1 MLDLE
6 FLINNPYFEKQTLEK
21 LEVLFDE
28 WDLDDNLYILKK
40 WSLSVEKYTTVSKNE
55 SKQLATLKVN
65 DIFWE
70 GSLKNSEKKQV
81 KIKALEESIIF
92 KINAKKGVEEFIRH
106 HPSEWINLLTEIIN
120 LSNKRLLESNFLVI
134 SSYKISKSISELTSY
149 NNKNLFKII
158 EEFKNVLWVDFLL
171 YIEKNPVIESYLTLK
186 YDTRKKWKMQNFSFD
201 LEKNTFTVDS
211 LKDNWIELSWKEHI
225 ELLKNKNS
233 IIWYLIIWDSK
244 QVITELQKK
253 AISSISTLIAWIVIQ
268 KQIFEDQQNEEYIK
282 L

>member
-55 SKQLATLKVN
+55 SKQLAILKVN

-92 KINAKKGVEEFIRH
+92 KINAKKGVEEFIKH